1 MKMINPR
8 TLRNIGLQ
16 IVFLVVLVAGLHWW
30 QTRSLVDRKAEA
42 PDFTLEDR
50 VGAKQTL
57 KDFSGKK
64 LMLYFFSPWCS
75 ICSMTSGTVASL
87 QRELDSS
94 RYAVVPVALS
104 FESIS
109 TVRDYA
115 EKHGFTGPV
124 LIGTEEFME
133 TYRINSFPTFYF
145 ISPEGKIRAHTVGYT
160 TKPGMRFRL
169 GW

>member
-1 MKMINPR
+1 MKKINPR
-8 TLRNIGLQ
+8 NLRSIALQ
-16 IVFLVVLVAGLHWW
+16 VVFLLVLVAGLHWW
-30 QTRSLVDRKAEA
+30 QTRSLVDRWADA
-42 PDFTLEDR
+42 PSFALEDTGGTKRTLE
-50 VGAKQTL
+50 
-57 KDFSGKK
+57 DFSGKK
-64 LMLYFFSPWCS
+64 VMLYFFSPWCS
-75 ICSMTSGTVASL
+75 ICTMTSGSVASL
-87 QRELDSS
+87 QEELDST

-115 EKHGFTGPV
+115 KKHGFTGTV
-124 LIGTEEFME
+124 LIGTKEFME

-145 ISPEGKIRAHTVGYT
+145 ISQEGKIKTHAVGYT